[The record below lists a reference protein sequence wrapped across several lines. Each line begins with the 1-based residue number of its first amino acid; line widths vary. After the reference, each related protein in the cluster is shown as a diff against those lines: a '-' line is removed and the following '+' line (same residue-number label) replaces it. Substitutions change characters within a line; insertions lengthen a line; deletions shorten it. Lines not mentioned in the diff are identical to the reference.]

1 MLKEPRTCTG
11 IVEVV
16 RARQQ
21 HDGVADRKV
30 VLAHAAS
37 GSQIRAHILVVDRHA
52 IERVEL
58 VGRGWW
64 SSKAA
69 G

>member
-1 MLKEPRTCTG
+1 M
-11 IVEVV
+11 EVV

-30 VLAHAAS
+30 VLAHAAR
-37 GSQIRAHILVVDRHA
+37 GGQIRAHVLVVDRHA

-58 VGRGWW
+58 VGRGWG